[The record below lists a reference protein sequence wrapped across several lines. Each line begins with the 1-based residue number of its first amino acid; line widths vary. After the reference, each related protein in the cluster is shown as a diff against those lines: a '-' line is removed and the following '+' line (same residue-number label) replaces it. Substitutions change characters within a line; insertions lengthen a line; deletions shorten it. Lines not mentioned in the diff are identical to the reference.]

1 MKKPRIGLFEP
12 PNSMDAGW
20 TKWVLERYGFE
31 FTSLNTPDIT
41 GNLKDRIDVLVVGDE
56 ARGVLPGGAGFG
68 RAPAP
73 TPDDD
78 VRIKALDA
86 FVQRDVDRAYQVGH
100 MDDEVDVLYDRVYR
114 DLVDIMVR
122 DPSTVES
129 CTRLLWV
136 AHNLERI
143 GDRATNIAER
153 VVFTVTGMLPE
164 MDVSS
169 Y

>member
-1 MKKPRIGLFEP
+1 MLFRSAVNAAWKANATVSRVGDRYVISGMSDAAMADLVKSLALTGERVAAGGTPMKKPRIGLFEP

-78 VRIKALDA
+78 VRIKALDEIG
-86 FVQRDVDRAYQVGH
+86 RAHV
-100 MDDEVDVLYDRVYR
+100 
-114 DLVDIMVR
+114 
-122 DPSTVES
+122 
-129 CTRLLWV
+129 
-136 AHNLERI
+136 
-143 GDRATNIAER
+143 
-153 VVFTVTGMLPE
+153 
-164 MDVSS
+164 
-169 Y
+169 